1 METKNNEINTKKKC
15 YLVSST
21 KNGLKTIEQVK
32 SRDQRIRYLRNK
44 RDDKI
49 KMLED
54 RIRELESKI
63 CNLENNRKTL
73 SSFGN
78 YRFMEKIGADA
89 VSTRLKNKDDDF
101 GEYYVVYRINGK
113 WYRQWHPIKDAGV
126 DHNDDRLEDVE

>member
-1 METKNNEINTKKKC
+1 MSNINIKKKC

-21 KNGLKTIEQVK
+21 KNDLKTIEQVK
-32 SRDQRIRYLRNK
+32 ARNQRISYLRKK

-49 KMLED
+49 KILKD

-63 CNLENNRKTL
+63 YNIERNQKTL
-73 SSFGN
+73 SSFGD

-101 GEYYVVYRINGK
+101 GTYFVVYRINGVWHKVNYPDIENDHSKYELEK
-113 WYRQWHPIKDAGV
+113 WRD
-126 DHNDDRLEDVE
+126 

>member
-1 METKNNEINTKKKC
+1 MKTKNNEINTKKKC

-32 SRDQRIRYLRNK
+32 ARDQRIRHLRNK

-49 KMLED
+49 KLLKD
-54 RIRELESKI
+54 RIRELEEKVYDLR
-63 CNLENNRKTL
+63 NYQKTL
-73 SSFGN
+73 DSFGN

-101 GEYYVVYRINGK
+101 GTYFIVYRINGV
-113 WYRQWHPIKDAGV
+113 WHKVNYPDIENDHSKYELEKLV
-126 DHNDDRLEDVE
+126 D